1 MTQTSLFVKMVF
13 QDGKRDEGVAA
24 LETMLP
30 TVESEEGTLVYSF
43 HLDAADANTVWIF
56 ELYADGDALGIHGGS
71 EAMGALFGV
80 LMPMLE
86 AIDGNPMMVKATPTP
101 QSKGLPA

>member
-43 HLDAADANTVWIF
+43 HLDAGDANTVWIF
-56 ELYADGDALGIHGGS
+56 ELYTDLDALLVHGGS
-71 EAMGALFGV
+71 EAMAALLATV
-80 LMPMLE
+80 TPLLAE
-86 AIDGNPMMVKATPTP
+86 DAMMTMTNPTP
-101 QSKGLPA
+101 KSKGLPA

>member
-13 QDGKRDEGVAA
+13 QPGKRDEGVAA

-30 TVESEEGTLVYSF
+30 TVESEGGTLIYSF
-43 HLDAADANTVWIF
+43 HLDAGEENTVWIF
-56 ELYADGDALGIHGGS
+56 ELYSDSEALGIHGGS

-80 LMPMLE
+80 LTPLMAEP
-86 AIDGNPMMVKATPTP
+86 PMMVMATPTANA
-101 QSKGLPA
+101 KGLPR

>member
-43 HLDAADANTVWIF
+43 HLDAGDANTVWIF
-56 ELYADGDALGIHGGS
+56 ELYTDGDALGIHGGS
-71 EAMGALFGV
+71 EAMGALFGT
-80 LMPMLE
+80 LAPMLA
-86 AIDGNPMMVKATPTP
+86 AIDDNPMMVMATPTP
-101 QSKGLPA
+101 KSKGLPA